1 MSQYRFEF
9 YMFEPITLIPSSLMT
24 VTWRAVH
31 QYFQL
36 PWREQWLEMMFQ
48 RRISQIAFN
57 MLLKLMFIPLLANFL
72 ATVFIFTPVVEQ
84 LWHSQPDIHLH
95 RYLEKQA
102 FDEYQSYQNDLYFD
116 YFLHPQTYTKQR
128 YYEDNFNIMY
138 CLNHPECSPITYKG
152 SMVQEKLKLKM
163 MDIATKYN
171 QKSIDTLIRLFGD
184 GLTVF
189 VFFSII
195 YSSGPQL
202 FLLKAVILET
212 LASLHDITRSVMLIF
227 SVNLLVGYHSPRG
240 WELLLQILI
249 DRGNW
254 PLGETFILFV
264 VGTLPVILDTCFK
277 YWIFRYLNKSL
288 PTTVVTYHRMIE

>member
-1 MSQYRFEF
+1 MSNYRFEF

-24 VTWRAVH
+24 VSWRALR
-31 QYFQL
+31 QYFIL
-36 PWREQWLEMMFQ
+36 PWKEQWQEVLFQ
-48 RRISQIAFN
+48 RRISQIAVN
-57 MLLKLMFIPLLANFL
+57 MIMKLLLIPLLANYL
-72 ATVFIFTPVVEQ
+72 ATSFVFTPVVEQ
-84 LWHSQPDIHLH
+84 LWQNQSDIYLH

-102 FDEYQSYQNDLYFD
+102 FDEFQMYQNEIFFD
-116 YFLHPQTYTKQR
+116 FFVNPDSYTQDPTQIQH
-128 YYEDNFNIMY
+128 YTLEN
-138 CLNHPECSPITYKG
+138 CLMNQGCPPLEYNG
-152 SMVQEKLKLKM
+152 SIAQEKLQNKM
-163 MDIATKYN
+163 IELAEKYN

-184 GLTVF
+184 GLTLF
-189 VFFSII
+189 IFFSIA
-195 YSSGPQL
+195 YTSGPQL
-202 FLLKAVILET
+202 FLLKAVILEI

-264 VGTLPVILDTCFK
+264 VGTLPVIIDTCFK